1 MSSPHPATL
10 FKTKTLNTNGVALQ
24 RINETW
30 IARGICL
37 RGFRGR
43 AEEKKTFS
51 FTQIQK
57 FAMLQSIWSAEKKEE
72 KVIACLILSL
82 TSRLREM
89 AAAGVAVAS
98 RIHRHRRRVAEKHIL
113 SLYTFTNFFSLLFC
127 SLHARYYF
135 SGFRGVCIS
144 FCLFTPRT
152 LRLFVFERRFL
163 VRIGIGTA
171 VAAAWL
177 CHVVSTSPFVDH
189 IIFARWIHFNVTLHI
204 HYFDKDQT
212 RGSVFRFLQFVCANM
227 PLLHPILHNALLFP
241 FFVRFTY
248 YIFRYIFLSPI
259 FFVSSRLPLPKSF
272 APICDKHRYSI
283 YGAEKKIAVR
293 RGFLFDWIFIEIERR
308 RRKNSST

>member
-43 AEEKKTFS
+43 AEEEKKTFS

-171 VAAAWL
+171 VAAAWSYAMSCRRL
-177 CHVVSTSPFVDH
+177 RFVDH

-212 RGSVFRFLQFVCANM
+212 RGSVFRSLQFVCANM
-227 PLLHPILHNALLFP
+227 PLLHPILHDALLFP
-241 FFVRFTY
+241 FFSFGLHITYFDTYFYLRFFS
-248 YIFRYIFLSPI
+248 FRPGCRCQ
-259 FFVSSRLPLPKSF
+259 SRLLQF
-272 APICDKHRYSI
+272 VINIDTAFT
-283 YGAEKKIAVR
+283 A
-293 RGFLFDWIFIEIERR
+293 L
-308 RRKNSST
+308 RKR